1 MTSTNKGKNSNSQN
15 VIYKGSTKS
24 TSPANANQM
33 NQIFSHLKKDF
44 IWFSSLIEQTNF
56 CSDNIKSVLDY
67 TSEEIKSFNEK
78 RLTLAVNE
86 DTTRIRVAL
95 NEFLTDVR
103 ASEIELSYKLKRKNN
118 KIIFVTE
125 KIYAERDEQGEVTN
139 LFGIV
144 SDTTE
149 VKENEERLYE
159 TINELQKLNDAKD
172 KFVSRISHDL
182 RSPFTS
188 IIGFAEVLIN
198 DPELPEN
205 DKNEYLDFILQSSR
219 NLLHIVTQLS
229 EIIKLQTHRTQLEP
243 QRANVSRLVHYS
255 ISSFTA
261 QVVDKS
267 LEIKVNINESV
278 HVNADERLFFLLIT
292 GLISNAIKFSN
303 PGGKITISAQEFNE
317 DFVEIVVKDEG
328 VGISDKNKHKLF
340 SIDQIFFSEG
350 TKGEKGAGLGLLL
363 SKEIAEKHGGSI
375 WLYSTQREG
384 TEVHFTI
391 PVSKNT
397 VLIIESNKSA
407 ANDYTELIKDKFPSF
422 DVMVANDGYEAL
434 NQIANRMPSIIV
446 TEHNLPLMT
455 GLQFIEEALK
465 THKQLKVPMM
475 VLIDSSNEE
484 LINSYNKLG
493 VGTLLQKPLSLKV
506 LQKKLEEVVG
516 SLQ

>member
-1 MTSTNKGKNSNSQN
+1 MTSTNKGKNSNLQN
-15 VIYKGSTKS
+15 AISNGSVISVS
-24 TSPANANQM
+24 SANANQM

-44 IWFSSLIEQTNF
+44 IWFSSLTEQTNF
-56 CSDNIKSVLDY
+56 CSDNIKSVLGY
-67 TSEEIKSFNEK
+67 TSEEMKSFNEK

-86 DTTRIRVAL
+86 DTTRIRVSL
-95 NEFLTDVR
+95 NEFLTNLK
-103 ASEIELSYKLKRKNN
+103 ALEIELGYKLKRKDN
-118 KIIFVTE
+118 KIISVME

-144 SDTTE
+144 SDLTE
-149 VKENEERLYE
+149 FKENEERLYE

-205 DKNEYLDFILQSSR
+205 EKNEYLDFILQSSR

-255 ISSFTA
+255 VSSFTA
-261 QVVDKS
+261 QVVDKG
-267 LEIKVNINESV
+267 LEIKVNINESI
-278 HVNADERLFFLLIT
+278 HINADERLFLLLIT
-292 GLISNAIKFSN
+292 GLISNAIKFSKE
-303 PGGKITISAQEFNE
+303 GGKIFISAQEFNE
-317 DFVEIVVKDEG
+317 DFIEIVVKDEG
-328 VGISDKNKHKLF
+328 VGIPDKNKHKLF
-340 SIDQIFFSEG
+340 NIDQIFFSEG
-350 TKGEKGAGLGLLL
+350 TKGEKGSGLGLLL
-363 SKEIAEKHGGSI
+363 SKEIVEKHGGSI
-375 WLYSTQREG
+375 WLYSGKDEG

-391 PVSKNT
+391 PISKNT
-397 VLIIESNKSA
+397 ILIVENNKST
-407 ANDYTELIKDKFPSF
+407 ANDIKELITNKFPSF
-422 DVMVANDGYEAL
+422 DVMIANDGYEAL
-434 NQIANRMPSIIV
+434 NQIANRIPSIIV

-465 THKQLKVPMM
+465 TYKQLKAPMM
-475 VLIDSSNEE
+475 VLIDSSNDE
-484 LINSYNKLG
+484 LINSYGKLG
-493 VGTLLQKPLSLKV
+493 VRALLQKPLSMKV
-506 LQKKLEEVVG
+506 MLKKLEEVAG